1 MRERS
6 SRDAK
11 KSSRGTAVEA
21 WRIEDCE
28 RSDSNVNL
36 YLSVSSLTNTTSVKM
51 AGLLGKK
58 FPTPVGMFN
67 ARSGTSIRP
76 SSHASMLT
84 LLLQPAPW
92 HPSTLPV
99 RFHHRRM
106 RISREYPDIDN
117 LFPCR
122 RHHLLRHQLPRHY
135 PRQQSVPPTLSQPYI
150 VCAVLHWPTEY
161 FYLREIKKT
170 DS

>member
-36 YLSVSSLTNTTSVKM
+36 YLSVTSLTNTTSVKM

-58 FPTPVGMFN
+58 FPTPVGTFN
-67 ARSGTSIRP
+67 A
-76 SSHASMLT
+76 
-84 LLLQPAPW
+84 
-92 HPSTLPV
+92 
-99 RFHHRRM
+99 
-106 RISREYPDIDN
+106 
-117 LFPCR
+117 
-122 RHHLLRHQLPRHY
+122 LRDLN
-135 PRQQSVPPTLSQPYI
+135 PTLESCLNADSFAIARPMAPFYI
-150 VCAVLHWPTEY
+150 AGSFP
-161 FYLREIKKT
+161 
-170 DS
+170 S